1 MEAIIDAFAPT
12 VLFLLFI
19 VLIITIARTRG
30 ISWDK
35 GEPKGEIIIAKL
47 SEKFSH
53 TKSGYEVLYYSTLKG
68 VYYDVCGEEI
78 PYTAIEKFAV
88 IKD

>member
-35 GEPKGEIIIAKL
+35 GEPKGKIIIAKVKRYK
-47 SEKFSH
+47 SEKAV
-53 TKSGYEVLYYSTLKG
+53 YEVLFFNQENNIYYNDIGDEVL
-68 VYYDVCGEEI
+68 YCC
-78 PYTAIEKFAV
+78 IEKFAV
-88 IKD
+88 LEE

>member
-35 GEPKGEIIIAKL
+35 GEPKGKIIIAKVKRYK
-47 SEKFSH
+47 SEKAV
-53 TKSGYEVLYYSTLKG
+53 YEVLFFSQENNIYYN
-68 VYYDVCGEEI
+68 DVGDEVLYCC
-78 PYTAIEKFAV
+78 IEKFAV
-88 IKD
+88 LED